1 MRVKH
6 VGKRGKATGP
16 VSFLVVVNFLFH
28 VRNFTVKKRKKKK

>member
-1 MRVKH
+1 MQEKH

-28 VRNFTVKKRKKKK
+28 VVIYGILQ